1 MIDVAAFSS
10 CFRIRALPCFQG
22 FLGFLHLANSGV
34 YTLMW
39 PDVFHRINRR
49 VAQALNHSSCEEVK
63 NLLKQAMKLFR
74 FSRAPFATGR
84 FGQMISEARR
94 DLLQAVVAGKV
105 DDLVDMWMSGV
116 ARDRGVADDSFGKHD
131 LIQLLQA
138 CARALTK
145 SMASSFW

>member
-1 MIDVAAFSS
+1 
-10 CFRIRALPCFQG
+10 
-22 FLGFLHLANSGV
+22 
-34 YTLMW
+34 MW
-39 PDVFHRINRR
+39 PDIFHRINRR
-49 VAQALNHSSCEEVK
+49 VAQALNHPSCEEVK
-63 NLLKQAMKLFR
+63 HLLKQAMKLFR

-105 DDLVDMWMSGV
+105 DDLVDMWLSGV

-131 LIQLLQA
+131 LIQLLQS

-145 SMASSFW
+145 SMAISFPSTFSASRSCNLAGFYPLLACFPGKALTG